1 MRLRHVVS
9 SLDLTGDDYF
19 RIFEL
24 ADKFS
29 NVKKLNYLSGKVVS
43 LAFFEPSTRTAQ
55 SFHTAAIKL
64 GADVIGFASEEST
77 SIAKGENLADTIRM
91 LNNYSNC
98 IVMRHKFDGA
108 ALFASEISDIP
119 IINAGDGKHEHPTQ
133 ALIDLY
139 TIYKVFGEI
148 DGRTFGLLGDLK
160 YARTVNS
167 LLRALT
173 RFKPKKVFLI
183 SPSQL
188 KVRREILD
196 GLNYPVIET
205 ENPYDVIQD
214 IDVLYVT
221 RIQKERFVDEVEYE
235 KVKESYVV
243 DLKLVNMMKKDGII
257 LHPLP
262 RVTEIDRKVDKTT
275 NAKYFYQASLAVPV
289 RMALFYEVLGE
300 RKDD

>member
-1 MRLRHVVS
+1 MKLKHVIS
-9 SLDLTGDDYF
+9 ALDLTRDDYF

-29 NVKKLNYLSGKVVS
+29 TSKGKLSYLSNKVIS

-64 GADVIGFASEEST
+64 GANVIGFSSEEST
-77 SIAKGENLADTIRM
+77 SVAKGENLADTIRM

-98 IVMRHKFDGA
+98 IVMRHKYDGS
-108 ALFASEISDIP
+108 ALFASEISEVP

-139 TIYKVFGEI
+139 TVYKIFNEI
-148 DGRTFGLLGDLK
+148 DGRTFALLGDLK

-183 SPSQL
+183 SPPQL

-196 GLNYPVIET
+196 SLNYPVIET
-205 ENPYDVIQD
+205 QNPYEVIQD

-243 DLKLVNMMKKDGII
+243 DNKLVSMMKKDSII

-262 RVTEIDRKVDKTT
+262 RVNEIDRRVDKTPH
-275 NAKYFYQASLAVPV
+275 AKYFYQASLAVPV
-289 RMALFYEVLGE
+289 RMALFYDILGE
-300 RKDD
+300 